1 MGNQQ
6 NCME

>member
-6 NCME
+6 D